1 MGILKKEN
9 MKMNSVGGIW
19 GKLLLCTATNDVP
32 KCWVQ
37 NHFVCVLPPRNYA
50 LKITNNYLKFSFNL
64 EWNPLHKHHS
74 KRRGNMEKKDS
85 HSPDRCSGGYFFDI
99 SIFPLALVIH
109 LNTTDQVSAARLSAL
124 CWYTIARNEIQ
135 CHNQIVTQWTGNFRL
150 INLFRKRT
158 K

>member
-85 HSPDRCSGGYFFDI
+85 HSPDRCSGGYFL
-99 SIFPLALVIH
+99 IFPFSPWLWWYIWIQLIKFQLRGSQLFADTQLH
-109 LNTTDQVSAARLSAL
+109 EMRYSAITKSWHNGL
-124 CWYTIARNEIQ
+124 EI
-135 CHNQIVTQWTGNFRL
+135 L
-150 INLFRKRT
+150 D
-158 K
+158 